1 MKNVREIL
9 AQMNSGIGD
18 LKDSMPEAWN
28 SFSGFMSLAEE
39 DGALTSRTKE
49 LISVAISVYSRCEYC
64 IVYHTYKAL
73 QIGCTR
79 QEILEAATMATV
91 FGGSPSMAYA
101 SALLVASL
109 DEFEDEFK

>member
-18 LKDSMPEAWN
+18 LKESVPAAWDA
-28 SFSGFMSLAEE
+28 FSGFMSEAET
-39 DGALTSRTKE
+39 DGALSSKTKE

-64 IVYHTYKAL
+64 IVHHTYKAMKM
-73 QIGCTR
+73 GCTR

-101 SALLVASL
+101 SALLIATL
-109 DEFEDEFK
+109 DEFADEV